1 MKILHTSDLHIGKR
15 LYEYDLIEDHRL
27 FFNWMIQTIGER
39 KIDYLLITG
48 DIFDQSN
55 PSQDSLKLYYTFLAE
70 LSKTGCQA
78 IITAGN
84 HDSPALIDA
93 PEDILSALNIRV
105 IGTVPENVEE
115 LMIPIQDSTGKIAA
129 VIAAIPF
136 LRDRDIRKA
145 AEAESYDSRLEAVR
159 DGITR
164 FYGALADRMNEKY
177 PDIPKIVTGHLYVQG
192 AQLSGS
198 EREIQIGNLA
208 GIEENAFSEGI
219 HHFALGH
226 LHKAQDVDTAK
237 RIRYCGTPLPL
248 SFAEREYQ
256 HKVILLTIDSG
267 EIRQEDI
274 RVPQFRMLVDIRGTG
289 AEVAKQLSEIEN
301 PCDLP
306 VLADIYITED
316 CFTPEAMQHKE
327 SLGSLYN
334 NASDV
339 TIVQSRIKF
348 MNITP
353 TAGNPSDHQEDFN
366 ELTPDKVFEEII
378 KPYSEEEKIALNEI
392 FLEIK
397 QSAEERGKS

>member
-15 LYEYDLIEDHRL
+15 LYDYDLIEDHKS
-27 FFNWMIQTIGER
+27 FFNWLIQTISEW
-39 KIDYLLITG
+39 KIDYLLVTG

-105 IGTVPENVEE
+105 IGTIPENIDE
-115 LMIPIQDSTGKIAA
+115 LMIPIQDSTGKVEA
-129 VIAAIPF
+129 VIAAVPF

-164 FYGALADRMNEKY
+164 FYGALANRMNEKY

-208 GIEENAFSEGI
+208 GIEETAFSEGI
-219 HHFALGH
+219 NHFALGH
-226 LHKAQDVDTAK
+226 LHKAQDVDAAK
-237 RIRYCGTPLPL
+237 RICYCGAPLPL
-248 SFAEREYQ
+248 SFAEREYEN
-256 HKVILLTIDSG
+256 KIILLTVEGG
-267 EIRQEDI
+267 EIHQEDI
-274 RVPQFRMLVDIRGTG
+274 RVPQFRLLVEIRGTG
-289 AEVAKQLSEIEN
+289 AEVAKQLSDIEN
-301 PCDLP
+301 PCDLA

-327 SLGSLYN
+327 SLGNLYN
-334 NASDV
+334 NAADV
-339 TIVQSRIKF
+339 AIVQSRIKF
-348 MNITP
+348 MNILPAT
-353 TAGNPSDHQEDFN
+353 GNPSNHPEDFN
-366 ELTPDKVFEEII
+366 ALTPDKVFEEII
-378 KPYSEEEKIALNEI
+378 KPYNEEEKTALNEI

-397 QSAEERGKS
+397 QTAEERGKA

>member
-1 MKILHTSDLHIGKR
+1 MKILHTSDLHIGRR

-27 FFNWMIQTIGER
+27 FFKWLIQTIGER
-39 KIDYLLITG
+39 KIDYLLVTG

-93 PEDILSALNIRV
+93 PEDILSALKIRV
-105 IGTVPENVEE
+105 IGTVPENIEE
-115 LMIPIQDSTGKIAA
+115 LIIPIPDSTGNIEA
-129 VIAAIPF
+129 VIAAVPF

-164 FYGALADRMNEKY
+164 FYSALADGMNEKY

-198 EREIQIGNLA
+198 EGEIQIGNLA
-208 GIEENAFSEGI
+208 GIDENAFTEGI
-219 HHFALGH
+219 NHYALGH
-226 LHKAQDVDTAK
+226 LHKAQDVGNAQ

-256 HKVILLTIDSG
+256 HKIILLTIDDG

-274 RVPQFRMLVDIRGTG
+274 RVPQFRMLVEIRGTG
-289 AEVAKQLSEIEN
+289 AEVAQQLSEIEN
-301 PCDLP
+301 PCNLP
-306 VLADIYITED
+306 VLADIY
-316 CFTPEAMQHKE
+316 
-327 SLGSLYN
+327 
-334 NASDV
+334 
-339 TIVQSRIKF
+339 
-348 MNITP
+348 
-353 TAGNPSDHQEDFN
+353 
-366 ELTPDKVFEEII
+366 
-378 KPYSEEEKIALNEI
+378 
-392 FLEIK
+392 
-397 QSAEERGKS
+397 